1 MTKKIYNIT
10 IQLMRGLAV
19 IMVVLQHSISRIAE
33 EDFEFKIMYF
43 LNHINVAVFF
53 IISGYLFE
61 IKKEKYYQ
69 ESKLSY
75 IKGKVKNLIFP
86 YLFWS
91 LFLAVGIKITNM
103 LIKNVTNIIGIES
116 WSWKDIIF
124 NTLLF
129 KDYNVQHL
137 WFIYILFFFFLLN
150 RLFKDI
156 LINKKVFGLLFFVSI
171 ILNHIKLNY
180 ILDKFVLHF
189 IVFLIGRFVAKYNLL
204 QQLQKWYVKIIA
216 LCVLGI
222 CFLSEMFIENSFTY
236 TYLGNTVY
244 AVSGVCCIYMIAKFL
259 TTVYSGTKI
268 ELILRRIGDYSFEI
282 YLMHNPYVSMLVP
295 IILGKIISASLVIV
309 IITTILGIIIP
320 YYVAKII
327 FYYSDI
333 TIVLFGRKGKKKC
346 DMPF

>member
-1 MTKKIYNIT
+1 
-10 IQLMRGLAV
+10 
-19 IMVVLQHSISRIAE
+19 MV
-33 EDFEFKIMYF
+33 Y
-43 LNHINVAVFF
+43 
-53 IISGYLFE
+53 
-61 IKKEKYYQ
+61 
-69 ESKLSY
+69 
-75 IKGKVKNLIFP
+75 
-86 YLFWS
+86 
-91 LFLAVGIKITNM
+91 
-103 LIKNVTNIIGIES
+103 
-116 WSWKDIIF
+116 
-124 NTLLF
+124 
-129 KDYNVQHL
+129 
-137 WFIYILFFFFLLN
+137 IYIVFFLLFN

-156 LINKKVFGLLFFVSI
+156 LINKKVFGILFLVSI
-171 ILNHIKLNY
+171 ILNYIKLNY

-189 IVFLIGRFVAKYNLL
+189 IVFLIGRIVAKYNLL

-216 LCVLGI
+216 LCALGI
-222 CFLSEMFIENSFTY
+222 CFFSEMFIENSFTY

-244 AVSGVCCIYMIAKFL
+244 AVSGVCCIYMIAKSL

-295 IILGKIISASLVIV
+295 IILGKVISAALVIV

-327 FYYSDI
+327 FYYSNI